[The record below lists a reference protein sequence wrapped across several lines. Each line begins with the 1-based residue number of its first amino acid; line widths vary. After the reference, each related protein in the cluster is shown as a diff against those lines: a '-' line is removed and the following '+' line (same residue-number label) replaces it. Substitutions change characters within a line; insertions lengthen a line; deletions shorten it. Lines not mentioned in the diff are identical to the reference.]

1 MIRCE
6 NLVKRFGDFRA
17 LDDVSLTVNE
27 GSIYGL
33 VGSNGAGK
41 STLMRCLS
49 GIYEPE
55 EGHLSVWGEPVYENP
70 AVKEKI
76 LLVADEPWFIQQSTL
91 QVMKR
96 FYKRFYPAFDDGVY
110 AELAEAFALPEKKK
124 IGAFSKGMKRQ
135 AAFMLA
141 MAARPQLIMLDE
153 CFDGLDP
160 VKRQV
165 VRKVICDAVAG
176 RQMTAV
182 ISSHNLKE
190 LDEICD
196 TVGILH
202 KGRLLYSKD
211 LDSLKGEVHK
221 VQAVFLEEVG
231 REELEKTLPVMA
243 MEVRGKFFT
252 LIVRGDLEE
261 IQAKLAPF
269 RPAAVEAVPLTLE
282 EVFLYEMEVMGYDA
296 NVLFHD

>member
-6 NLVKRFGDFRA
+6 NVVKNFGSFRA
-17 LDDVSLTVNE
+17 LDDICLTIDE

-41 STLMRCLS
+41 STLMRCIA

-55 EGHLSVWGEPVYENP
+55 EGHLSIGGEPVYENP

-76 LLVADEPWFIQQSTL
+76 LLVADEPWFIPQSTL
-91 QVMKR
+91 YTMKQ
-96 FYKRFYPAFDDGVY
+96 FYQRFYPQFDEDIY

-124 IGAFSKGMKRQ
+124 ISTFSKGMKRQ
-135 AAFMLA
+135 TAFMLA
-141 MAARPQLIMLDE
+141 MAAKPQVVMLDE

-160 VKRQV
+160 VKRQI
-165 VRKVICDAVAG
+165 VRKVICDAVAE
-176 RQMTAV
+176 RKMTAV

-221 VQAVFLEEVG
+221 VQAVFLKEVN
-231 REELEKTLPVMA
+231 REDLEKVLPVMA
-243 MEVRGKFFT
+243 MDVRGKFFT
-252 LIVRGDLEE
+252 LIVRGSLEE
-261 IQAKLAPF
+261 IEQKLQPF
-269 RPAAVEAVPLTLE
+269 NPAAVEAVPLTLE

>member
-1 MIRCE
+1 MIRAE
-6 NLVKRFGDFRA
+6 NLVKRFGEFRA
-17 LDDVSLTVNE
+17 LDDVSLEIEE

-41 STLMRCLS
+41 STLMRCVA

-55 EGHLSVWGEPVYENP
+55 EGPLSVGREPVYENP
-70 AVKEKI
+70 AVQ
-76 LLVADEPWFIQQSTL
+76 A
-91 QVMKR
+91 
-96 FYKRFYPAFDDGVY
+96 
-110 AELAEAFALPEKKK
+110 
-124 IGAFSKGMKRQ
+124 GMKRQ

-141 MAARPQLIMLDE
+141 MAARPQVVMLDE

-160 VKRQV
+160 VKRQI
-165 VRKVICDAVAG
+165 VRKVICDAVAE
-176 RQMTAV
+176 RKMTAV

-221 VQAVFLEEVG
+221 VQAVFMQEVS
-231 REELEKTLPVMA
+231 REELEKVLPVMP

-252 LIVRGDLEE
+252 LIVRGSLE
-261 IQAKLAPF
+261 
-269 RPAAVEAVPLTLE
+269 
-282 EVFLYEMEVMGYDA
+282 EMEVMGYDA

>member
-1 MIRCE
+1 MIRIE
-6 NLVKRFGDFRA
+6 NLVKRFGDFKA
-17 LDDVSLTVNE
+17 LQDVSMTISP

-41 STLMRCLS
+41 STLMRCIA

-55 EGHLSVWGEPVYENP
+55 EGHLSVDGEPVYENP
-70 AVKEKI
+70 AIKEKI
-76 LLVADEPWFIQQSTL
+76 LLVADEPWFITQSNLRT
-91 QVMKR
+91 MAR
-96 FYKRFYPAFDDGVY
+96 FYTRFYPSFDREIYD
-110 AELAEAFALPEKKK
+110 ELVEGFALPERKK
-124 IGAFSKGMKRQ
+124 ISSFSKGMKRQ
-135 AAFMLA
+135 AAFLLG
-141 MAARPQLIMLDE
+141 MAVKPQFLMLDE

-160 VKRQV
+160 VKRQI
-165 VRKVICDAVAG
+165 VRKVICDAVAD
-176 RQMTAV
+176 REMTAV

-202 KGRLLYSKD
+202 QGQLLYSKD

-221 VQAVFLEEVG
+221 VQVVFMEEVTKETLD
-231 REELEKTLPVMA
+231 RLLPVMA

-252 LIVRGDLEE
+252 LIVRGSLDE
-261 IQAKLAPF
+261 IGEKLAPY
-269 RPAAVEAVPLTLE
+269 RPVAMEAVPLSLE

-296 NVLFHD
+296 NVLFRD

>member
-6 NLVKRFGDFRA
+6 NVVKNFGSFRA
-17 LDDVSLTVNE
+17 LDDICLTIDE

-41 STLMRCLS
+41 STLMRCIA

-55 EGHLSVWGEPVYENP
+55 EGHLSIGGEPVYENP

-76 LLVADEPWFIQQSTL
+76 LLVADEPWFIPQSTL
-91 QVMKR
+91 YTMKQ
-96 FYKRFYPAFDDGVY
+96 FYQRFYPQFDEDIY

-124 IGAFSKGMKRQ
+124 ISTFSKGMKRQ
-135 AAFMLA
+135 TAFMLA
-141 MAARPQLIMLDE
+141 MAAKPQVVMLDE

-160 VKRQV
+160 VKRQI
-165 VRKVICDAVAG
+165 VRKVICDAVAE
-176 RQMTAV
+176 RKMTAV

-221 VQAVFLEEVG
+221 VQAVFLKEVN
-231 REELEKTLPVMA
+231 REDLEKMLPVMA
-243 MEVRGKFFT
+243 MDVRGKFFT
-252 LIVRGDLEE
+252 LIVRGSLEE
-261 IQAKLAPF
+261 IEQKLQPF
-269 RPAAVEAVPLTLE
+269 NPAAVEAVPLTLE